1 MIRKCQ
7 KNNIQAKKKKHH
19 QFVTEKLLLKNM
31 NKKIWTKK
39 RIQKKNS
46 ALLAL
51 IKNNYS
57 TYDPPKPMFTI
68 NTQIL
73 YLSTNNTQLFLK
85 YMLKMKKEFINWI
98 DTLGPLSEYACSK
111 YEWREAV
118 VISRPNMIS
127 HTVFLSDRTFK
138 KWGLSNFAFQHC

>member
-19 QFVTEKLLLKNM
+19 QFVTEKLLLKKYEQ
-31 NKKIWTKK
+31 KKN
-39 RIQKKNS
+39 QKKNS

-73 YLSTNNTQLFLK
+73 YLSTNNTQLF
-85 YMLKMKKEFINWI
+85 F
-98 DTLGPLSEYACSK
+98 
-111 YEWREAV
+111 
-118 VISRPNMIS
+118 
-127 HTVFLSDRTFK
+127 
-138 KWGLSNFAFQHC
+138 

>member
-31 NKKIWTKK
+31 NKKRKNMNKQKESKK
-39 RIQKKNS
+39 ELCSLGFDKKITIN
-46 ALLAL
+46 
-51 IKNNYS
+51 S

-73 YLSTNNTQLFLK
+73 YLSTNNTQLF
-85 YMLKMKKEFINWI
+85 F
-98 DTLGPLSEYACSK
+98 
-111 YEWREAV
+111 
-118 VISRPNMIS
+118 
-127 HTVFLSDRTFK
+127 
-138 KWGLSNFAFQHC
+138 

>member
-7 KNNIQAKKKKHH
+7 KNNNIQAKEKRNITNLLLK
-19 QFVTEKLLLKNM
+19 KLLLKKNM
-31 NKKIWTKK
+31 NKKKN
-39 RIQKKNS
+39 QKKNS

-73 YLSTNNTQLFLK
+73 YLSTNNTQLF
-85 YMLKMKKEFINWI
+85 F
-98 DTLGPLSEYACSK
+98 
-111 YEWREAV
+111 
-118 VISRPNMIS
+118 
-127 HTVFLSDRTFK
+127 
-138 KWGLSNFAFQHC
+138 

>member
-7 KNNIQAKKKKHH
+7 KNNNIQAKKETSSTCYWKAA
-19 QFVTEKLLLKNM
+19 TE
-31 NKKIWTKK
+31 KIWTKK
-39 RIQKKNS
+39 ESKKNS

-73 YLSTNNTQLFLK
+73 YLSTNNTQLFFEIHVK
-85 YMLKMKKEFINWI
+85 I
-98 DTLGPLSEYACSK
+98 
-111 YEWREAV
+111 
-118 VISRPNMIS
+118 
-127 HTVFLSDRTFK
+127 
-138 KWGLSNFAFQHC
+138 

>member
-31 NKKIWTKK
+31 NKNMNKK
-39 RIQKKNS
+39 RIKKNS

-73 YLSTNNTQLFLK
+73 YLSTNNTQLFFEIHVK
-85 YMLKMKKEFINWI
+85 NEKRI
-98 DTLGPLSEYACSK
+98 
-111 YEWREAV
+111 YEL
-118 VISRPNMIS
+118 N
-127 HTVFLSDRTFK
+127 
-138 KWGLSNFAFQHC
+138 